1 MGEFKCTHCTGGALI
16 KCSYHLLGVL
26 PGSDCWFIQL
36 SPGSG
41 CVPLPGNDPFSAA
54 DQILVL
60 DPVLSD
66 LNLHGSFCLH
76 CEMRRGLLD
85 LVRPCLC
92 SRFTHLFIYLHALP
106 SSPRLLLSSLL
117 SSLPLFLSP
126 PPPSFPPSMGP
137 CSVSVSARCAA
148 GPTLGAHPKVSKSD
162 TVATSWHLPP
172 NRGDR

>member
-106 SSPRLLLSSLL
+106 SSPSFPSPLTSFLPLFLP
-117 SSLPLFLSP
+117 SSLPLSP
-126 PPPSFPPSMGP
+126 SSVLPSIHGSM
-137 CSVSVSARCAA
+137 
-148 GPTLGAHPKVSKSD
+148 
-162 TVATSWHLPP
+162 
-172 NRGDR
+172 